1 MRFYKVKCWILHLDH
16 NNSRQHYRF
25 TKQWLESSPEDL
37 GMLVTVGEHEP
48 VCAQVATKTK
58 GILAWISN
66 IVASR
71 SRAGIVPL
79 YLALVRPHLKSY
91 VWFWASHSKKDTE
104 ALENAQRMA
113 TRLGKGLEHK
123 SYKEWLRELGL
134 FTLEKTNLR
143 AELLAL
149 YNSMKGGCSL
159 VRVGLFSQA
168 TSIRTGGNGLKQCQ
182 GRFRL
187 DISKIFFFIE
197 SVVKLWKRLPREMVE
212 SSFLEAFRKLLDM
225 ALSAML

>member
-16 NNSRQHYRF
+16 NNSRQHCRF

-48 VCAQVATKTK
+48 VCAQVATKAK

-66 IVASR
+66 NVASR

-79 YLALVRPHLKSY
+79 YLALVRPHLKSC

-134 FTLEKTNLR
+134 FSLEKRRLR
-143 AELLAL
+143 REERPHSSSLKGSCSQVRLGTFSHA
-149 YNSMKGGCSL
+149 NS
-159 VRVGLFSQA
+159 VRM
-168 TSIRTGGNGLKQCQ
+168 
-182 GRFRL
+182 
-187 DISKIFFFIE
+187 
-197 SVVKLWKRLPREMVE
+197 RE
-212 SSFLEAFRKLLDM
+212 
-225 ALSAML
+225 